1 MRPEVTKG
9 YSLGICVKSNCRVLV
24 RAALASFCSDRAL
37 SIRVLRST
45 VELKRHLFTVK
56 NGTWEVGQW
65 PNEMFIGEKA
75 ARPRTCIK
83 INQIDI
89 YHCCLN
95 SVVWFYHTC
104 CSYLQCLNLS

>member
-1 MRPEVTKG
+1 MKPVLRAV
-9 YSLGICVKSNCRVLV
+9 CRVLF
-24 RAALASFCSDRAL
+24 RAALASFCSDCAL
-37 SIRVLRST
+37 NIHVLKST
-45 VELKRHLFTVK
+45 VQLKKHLFTVK
-56 NGTWEVGQW
+56 YGILEVGQW
-65 PNEMFIGEKA
+65 PSEVFIGEKT

-104 CSYLQCLNLS
+104 CSSFQCLNLSQK